1 MYMNCSKKRSLLFFF
16 GLMASFAIAQI
27 APDCSGAIP
36 ICSNTPTNGGT
47 NGFGADDFNGASE
60 SGCLEQTL
68 SGAIESNSAWYRFRT
83 GASGQLGFNISFDV
97 AEDWDFA
104 LYKTSDCGNLGDPVR
119 CNFFD
124 NSDGMTHMGVGE
136 DPTGDADTV
145 LYEEWLDVTA
155 GEDYYLMINNF
166 SETNSGFSIQFSGN
180 IFVTNPN
187 NALDCSIVS
196 NLLGSPIVAC
206 SDENVVLD
214 ATTATATGYNWY
226 ADIGSGFQIMTG
238 ENNPTLN
245 VLSDALYR
253 VEVITPSETIIS
265 DVQVAFSVAPISFL
279 LSDDAYC
286 SENNFY
292 DLSIKDT
299 EALGAQNSDDFMVT
313 YHSSQADALA
323 GERALSKEFDGG
335 GTIYARVS
343 SAENPNCFDASEQF
357 QLSRVE
363 TPLVNAENKVFICEN
378 ANSITIGD
386 VIQNPNY
393 SYSWDSGEVSSE
405 ISVSQAGVYVL
416 TVRSNNLA
424 TVCETIVNIE
434 VVISV
439 TPSITDVIIEDVQ
452 ANNTVTIVT
461 DVEGDFEYKI
471 DNGAYQASN
480 TFINILAGEHT
491 VTINDPKGC
500 GTVSENIMVIG
511 FSKFF
516 SPNGDGRND
525 DWGVVGMSML
535 TEPVVYVYD
544 RYGKLIKQLTNQNPT
559 WNGVHNGKQLPSSD
573 YWFKLSYKNTEG
585 QRVFAKYLN
594 NHFSLR
600 R

>member
-1 MYMNCSKKRSLLFFF
+1 
-16 GLMASFAIAQI
+16 MASFAIAQI